1 MKVGFVSLGCPKNQ
15 LDTEVML
22 HELVDA
28 GYEITPDET
37 EADVI
42 VVNTCAF
49 IESAK
54 RESIDNILDVSWL
67 KENRDLK
74 AIIVTGCLAE
84 RYRNAIFDQIPE
96 VDAVLG
102 VGSIHKIVDAVKAV
116 GEKGKNDSR
125 ENRYSS
131 FLENDKVE
139 LGGDRVLTTPEYFA
153 YLKIAEGC
161 DNRCAYC
168 AIPSIRGPF
177 RSRPMEE
184 LVEEAKQLEELGV
197 KELVVIAQDITR
209 YGLDL
214 YGSYKLAELLRRI
227 TEATNIPWIRLLY
240 CYPDKVT
247 DELVN
252 EIRDNDRILKYID
265 LPIQHISDRM
275 LKAMNRHG
283 DAAMIKNVI
292 AKLRREIP
300 GIVIRTTF
308 IVGFPG
314 ETEED
319 FNKLAE
325 FMKETEFEHAGVFT
339 YSREEDTPAYSFP
352 DQIDEEVKQAR
363 MDNLMAMQLEINERQ
378 NKAKI
383 GKTITVLCED
393 FDPVSEAHYGRSSA
407 DAPEIDG
414 KVYFVSKKRIAPG
427 SFVNVKIED
436 VVDYDLFGKAIL

>member
-184 LVEEAKQLEELGV
+184 LVEEAKQLE
-197 KELVVIAQDITR
+197 
-209 YGLDL
+209 
-214 YGSYKLAELLRRI
+214 
-227 TEATNIPWIRLLY
+227 
-240 CYPDKVT
+240 
-247 DELVN
+247 
-252 EIRDNDRILKYID
+252 
-265 LPIQHISDRM
+265 
-275 LKAMNRHG
+275 
-283 DAAMIKNVI
+283 
-292 AKLRREIP
+292 
-300 GIVIRTTF
+300 
-308 IVGFPG
+308 
-314 ETEED
+314 
-319 FNKLAE
+319 
-325 FMKETEFEHAGVFT
+325 
-339 YSREEDTPAYSFP
+339 
-352 DQIDEEVKQAR
+352 
-363 MDNLMAMQLEINERQ
+363 
-378 NKAKI
+378 
-383 GKTITVLCED
+383 
-393 FDPVSEAHYGRSSA
+393 
-407 DAPEIDG
+407 
-414 KVYFVSKKRIAPG
+414 
-427 SFVNVKIED
+427 
-436 VVDYDLFGKAIL
+436 